1 MIIDAVHY
9 TFYLNIY
16 QYIIKINNFDKLT
29 NIVTFNIFF
38 YNKITCKIYL
48 FNIKIN
54 KHYI

>member
-16 QYIIKINNFDKLT
+16 QYIIKIDNFDKLT
-29 NIVTFNIFF
+29 YTVTFNIFF
-38 YNKITCKIYL
+38 YNKITYKIYL
-48 FNIKIN
+48 FSIKNN